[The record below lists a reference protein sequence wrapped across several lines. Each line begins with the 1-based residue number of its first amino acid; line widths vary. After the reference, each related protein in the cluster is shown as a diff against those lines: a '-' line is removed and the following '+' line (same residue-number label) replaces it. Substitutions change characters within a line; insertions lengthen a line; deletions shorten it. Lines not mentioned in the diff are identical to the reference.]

1 MDNTAPWA
9 AAASEA
15 PPARATF
22 IRVASVAFFAT
33 TAVFWLV
40 LLGGIGK
47 SSTLEGLCTGGATG
61 NVGSCGND
69 LSKAW
74 WILALELFCIIGA
87 AMLASGSP
95 LVSRFSHTLL
105 AVWTIETTLLM
116 VAAADF
122 VIPAY
127 YATGDLGQGLRT
139 ASAGAV
145 VLCIMNLVWLLCETD
160 KERKLSMQLPA
171 FSCSGR
177 ARLREAEEAGAKG
190 AHEQQMPVSTPAGH
204 MHVPPQ
210 QYGQYQPGRGAGDMA
225 PAPFRPEAQV

>member
-1 MDNTAPWA
+1 MDCAWMSLRHKHCRSISCCHFQPVPTDTQLNPAYILCCSCLRETHSLPSSRDAIHPLVLPYLALLTMDNTAPWA

-15 PPARATF
+15 PPARARF
-22 IRVASVAFFAT
+22 SRVASVAFFAT

-40 LLGGIGK
+40 LLGGIA
-47 SSTLEGLCTGGATG
+47 TLEGLCTGGATG

-87 AMLASGSP
+87 VMLASGSP

-127 YATGDLGQGLRT
+127 YTTGDL
-139 ASAGAV
+139 
-145 VLCIMNLVWLLCETD
+145 
-160 KERKLSMQLPA
+160 
-171 FSCSGR
+171 
-177 ARLREAEEAGAKG
+177 
-190 AHEQQMPVSTPAGH
+190 
-204 MHVPPQ
+204 
-210 QYGQYQPGRGAGDMA
+210 
-225 PAPFRPEAQV
+225 